1 MVTKEIIRTVPEEG
15 GFYDP
20 PVRPQIEARHTTP
33 ANAYYKHCSSC
44 AVLAWDVAQERQIPG
59 PGKPIICWNC
69 GTDNG
74 RPALPALRWWE
85 RLLRRVNPWG

>member
-1 MVTKEIIRTVPEEG
+1 MTQQGIIRTVPEEG

-20 PVRPQIEARHTTP
+20 PAQIVEARHCWPT
-33 ANAYYKHCSSC
+33 HEFFEMCDGC
-44 AVLAWDVAQERQIPG
+44 GVLAWDVAEERQIPK

-74 RPALPALRWWE
+74 LPALPAPRWWE
-85 RLLRRVNPWG
+85 RLIKRGKAWH